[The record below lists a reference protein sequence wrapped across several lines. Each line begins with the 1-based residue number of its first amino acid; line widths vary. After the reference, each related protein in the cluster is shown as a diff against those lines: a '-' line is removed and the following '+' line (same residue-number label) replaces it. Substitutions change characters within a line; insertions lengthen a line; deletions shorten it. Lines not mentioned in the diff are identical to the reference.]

1 MKAKSIKGSSPEEI
15 EKALEQSMESNY
27 KPTLAFVFTS
37 IKQDI
42 DRVCQLFDK
51 KGIAVFGATSC
62 GEFIDGDIGTG
73 TIAVLLLD
81 VDPSH
86 FSILLEDY
94 RDKDPLAITGAMAN
108 KAKQQFNN
116 PSFLISIGINVP
128 NAAGL
133 GEPVLRAI
141 EDVAGKEVVIWGGR
155 AADDHMFTD
164 TIVFTNQ
171 LSTNRGI
178 LLLALDGDKILIKG
192 QAASGQISVGTE
204 KTITKATENWI
215 YEIDHQPATD
225 MIIKFLG
232 LNLTSEEAESFLAP
246 FILFSLS
253 RDKGDPVMRSLGQF
267 NWQTK
272 AVVNLGNIKEGEK
285 IRLTLPP
292 DFEIIE
298 EVSRNAEQVRQEEM
312 PDPDALLMFSCAGRL
327 EQLGPM
333 IGDEIEGV
341 RKVFSVP
348 MAGFFTYGEFGR
360 TNHGNNEFHN
370 NTCCWVALKETGG
383 LAD

>member
-1 MKAKSIKGSSPEEI
+1 MKAKSIKTSSPEELEI
-15 EKALEQSMESNY
+15 ALEQSMADNY
-27 KPTLAFVFTS
+27 RPTLAFVFVS
-37 IKQDI
+37 IKQDL
-42 DRVCQLFDK
+42 DRVCKLFDQR
-51 KGIAVFGATSC
+51 GIAIFGATSC
-62 GEFIDGDIGTG
+62 GEFIDGEIGSG
-73 TIAVLLLD
+73 SIAVLLLD
-81 VDPSH
+81 MNRAH
-86 FSILLEDY
+86 FSILFEDY
-94 RDKDPLAITGAMAN
+94 RDQDALFIASTMAGI
-108 KAKQQFNN
+108 AKEQFRN
-116 PSFLISIGINVP
+116 PAFLISLGIEVA

-133 GEPVLRAI
+133 GEPILRAI
-141 EDVAGKEVVIWGGR
+141 ESVVGNDVVIWGGR
-155 AADDHMFTD
+155 GGDDFMFTES
-164 TIVFTNQ
+164 IVFTNQ
-171 LSTNRGI
+171 HSSKRGI
-178 LLLALDGDKILIKG
+178 LLLVLDADKIQVTG

-204 KTITKATENWI
+204 KTITKATDSWI

-232 LNLTSEEAESFLAP
+232 LELTPEEAKTFLAP

-272 AVVNLGNIKEGEK
+272 AIVNLGNIKEGEK

-292 DFEIIE
+292 DFEIVE
-298 EVSRNAEQVRQEEM
+298 EVSRNAERVRQEKM
-312 PDPDALLMFSCAGRL
+312 PDPDALIMFSCAGRL

-341 RKVFSVP
+341 RKVFNVP

-370 NTCCWVALKETGG
+370 NTCCWVALKEIG
-383 LAD
+383 

>member
-1 MKAKSIKGSSPEEI
+1 MKAKSIKGASPEEI
-15 EKALEQSMESNY
+15 EIALEQTMADNY
-27 KPTLAFVFTS
+27 RPTLAFVFIS
-37 IKQDI
+37 IKQNI
-42 DRVCQLFDK
+42 DRVCQLFDQR
-51 KGIAVFGATSC
+51 GIQVFGATSC
-62 GEFIDGDIGTG
+62 GEFIDGEIGSG
-73 TIAVLLLD
+73 SIAVLLLD
-81 VDPSH
+81 IDPSY
-86 FSILLEDY
+86 FSILFEDY
-94 RDKDPLAITGAMAN
+94 RDQDALAIARSMAT
-108 KAKQQFNN
+108 KAKQQFRN
-116 PSFLISIGINVP
+116 PAFLISIGIDVV

-141 EDVAGKEVVIWGGR
+141 EDVVGKDVVIWGGR
-155 AADDHMFTD
+155 AGDDQIFSE
-164 TIVFTNQ
+164 TIVFTNH
-171 LSTNRGI
+171 LSTQRGI
-178 LLLALDGDKILIKG
+178 LLLVLDGDKILVKG

-204 KTITKATENWI
+204 KTITKATEHWI

-232 LNLTSEEAESFLAP
+232 LSLTPEETESFLTP
-246 FILFSLS
+246 FIVFSLS
-253 RDKGDPVMRSLGQF
+253 REKGDPVMRSLGPF

-292 DFEIIE
+292 DFEIID
-298 EVSRNAEQVRQEEM
+298 VVNRNAEQVRQEEM

-370 NTCCWVALKETGG
+370 NTCCWVALKE

>member
-1 MKAKSIKGSSPEEI
+1 MKAKSIRGSSPEEI
-15 EKALEQSMESNY
+15 EIALEQAMKGNY
-27 KPTLAFVFTS
+27 KPTLAFIFIS

-51 KGIAVFGATSC
+51 RGIAVFGATSC
-62 GEFIDGDIGTG
+62 GEFIDGEIGSG
-73 TIAVLLLD
+73 SIAVLL
-81 VDPSH
+81 VDMDPAH
-86 FSILLEDY
+86 FSIMLEDY
-94 RDKDPLAITGAMAN
+94 RDQDALALAAAMAG
-108 KAKQQFNN
+108 KAKQRFSN

-133 GEPVLRAI
+133 GEPILRAI
-141 EDVAGKEVVIWGGR
+141 EGVAGKDIVIWGGR
-155 AADDHMFTD
+155 AADDFMFTD
-164 TIVFTNQ
+164 TIVFTNH

-178 LLLALDGDKILIKG
+178 LLLVMDGDKIRVKG

-225 MIIKFLG
+225 MIIKFMG
-232 LNLTSEEAESFLAP
+232 LNLTSEEAETFLAP

-253 RDKGDPVMRSLGQF
+253 RDNGDPVMRSLGQF
-267 NWQTK
+267 DWQTK

-298 EVSRNAEQVRQEEM
+298 EVSRNADRVKQEEM
-312 PDPDALLMFSCAGRL
+312 PDAEALLMFSCAGRL

-370 NTCCWVALKETGG
+370 NTCCWVALKE

>member
-1 MKAKSIKGSSPEEI
+1 MKAKSIRGSSPEEI
-15 EKALEQSMESNY
+15 EIALEQAMAGNY
-27 KPTLAFVFTS
+27 KPTLAFIFSS

-51 KGIAVFGATSC
+51 RGIAVFGATSC
-62 GEFIDGDIGTG
+62 GEFIDGEIGSG
-73 TIAVLLLD
+73 SIAVLLLD
-81 VDPSH
+81 MNPAH
-86 FSILLEDY
+86 FSIMLEDY
-94 RDKDPLAITGAMAN
+94 RDQDALTLAAAMAG

-116 PSFLISIGINVP
+116 PLFLISIGINVL
-128 NAAGL
+128 NAAAV
-133 GEPVLRAI
+133 GEPILRAI
-141 EDVAGKEVVIWGGR
+141 EGVAGKDVVIWGGR
-155 AADDHMFTD
+155 AADDNTYTD

-178 LLLALDGDKILIKG
+178 LLLVLDGDKIQMKG

-225 MIIKFLG
+225 MIIKFMG
-232 LNLTSEEAESFLAP
+232 LDLTSEEAETFLAP

-298 EVSRNAEQVRQEEM
+298 EVSRNAERVKQEEM

-341 RKVFSVP
+341 RKVFNVP

-370 NTCCWVALKETGG
+370 NTCCWVALKE

>member
-1 MKAKSIKGSSPEEI
+1 MKAKSIKGSSPEELEI
-15 EKALEQSMESNY
+15 ALEQSMAGNY
-27 KPTLAFVFTS
+27 RPTLAFVFIS
-37 IKQDI
+37 IKRDI
-42 DRVCQLFDK
+42 VRVCQFFEQR
-51 KGIAVFGATSC
+51 GIQVFGATSC
-62 GEFIDGDIGTG
+62 GEFIDGEIGSES
-73 TIAVLLLD
+73 IAVLLLD
-81 VDPSH
+81 MDPSH
-86 FSILLEDY
+86 FSILFEDY
-94 RDKDPLAITGAMAN
+94 RDQDALVIARAMAT
-108 KAKQQFNN
+108 KAKQLFNN
-116 PSFLISIGINVP
+116 PEFLISLGIDVLNS
-128 NAAGL
+128 ADL

-141 EDVAGKEVVIWGGR
+141 ESVAGNDVVIWGGR
-155 AADDHMFTD
+155 AGDDLAFNES
-164 TIVFTNQ
+164 IVFTNQ
-171 LSTNRGI
+171 RSSSRAI
-178 LLLALDGDKILIKG
+178 LLLVLDGDKIRVKG

-204 KTITKATENWI
+204 KTITKADEHWI

-225 MIIKFLG
+225 MIIKYLG
-232 LNLTSEEAESFLAP
+232 LTLTSEEAETFLAP

-272 AVVNLGNIKEGEK
+272 AVVNLGNIKQGEK

-298 EVSRNAEQVRQEEM
+298 EVSRTAEAVHKSEM
-312 PDPDALLMFSCAGRL
+312 PDPDALIMFSCAGRL

-341 RKVFSVP
+341 RKVFNVP

-360 TNHGNNEFHN
+360 TTNGNNEFHN
-370 NTCCWVALKETGG
+370 NTCCWVALKE